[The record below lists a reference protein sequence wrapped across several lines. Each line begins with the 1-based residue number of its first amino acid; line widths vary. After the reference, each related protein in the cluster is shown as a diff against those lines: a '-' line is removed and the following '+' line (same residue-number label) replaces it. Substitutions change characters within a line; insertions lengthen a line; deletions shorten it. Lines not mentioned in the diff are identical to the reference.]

1 MQILTLVLV
10 GFLIGFLAK
19 LIMPGNQ
26 PNGFIITVLLGV
38 AGSFVGGSI
47 GKIFQ
52 DANDRLISF
61 LLAVL
66 GAMLLLGIYRL
77 TLKSGTATG

>member
-1 MQILTLVLV
+1 MQILTLILV

-19 LIMPGNQ
+19 LIIPGNE
-26 PNGFIITVLLGV
+26 PNGFITAVLLGV
-38 AGSFVGGSI
+38 TGSFVGGSI
-47 GKIFQ
+47 GNILQ
-52 DANDRLISF
+52 GANGKLVSL

-77 TLKSGTATG
+77 SLKSRTEAG

>member
-52 DANDRLISF
+52 DANGRLTSF

-77 TLKSGTATG
+77 TLKSGTATS

>member
-1 MQILTLVLV
+1 MQLLTLVLV

-52 DANDRLISF
+52 DANGRLISF

-77 TLKSGTATG
+77 TLKSGTAAG